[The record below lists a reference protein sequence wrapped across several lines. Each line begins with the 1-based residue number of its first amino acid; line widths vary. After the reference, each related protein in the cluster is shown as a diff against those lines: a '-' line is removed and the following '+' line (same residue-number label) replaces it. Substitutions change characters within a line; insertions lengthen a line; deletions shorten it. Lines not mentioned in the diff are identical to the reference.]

1 MQPQCQTNSST
12 ATLLKSWLWYST
24 KVTTKM
30 LLISP
35 YYATQVALKLLSQ
48 CCSLRKPKL
57 KTLGITMQV
66 LSKLLVLHLKTQQMS
81 MPVLLLYN

>member
-1 MQPQCQTNSST
+1 MMQPQCQTNSST

-35 YYATQVALKLLSQ
+35 YYATPSGAKIVK
-48 CCSLRKPKL
+48 
-57 KTLGITMQV
+57 
-66 LSKLLVLHLKTQQMS
+66 
-81 MPVLLLYN
+81 PVL